1 MRRKENRQTFQGQLD
16 KGSELTLI
24 TRAFSWSIPIPYK
37 SAGILAPGNGVL
49 AQIKPMDPAVVIS
62 LLSKY
67 IIRMNL
73 PSADTVPTLVPQTI
87 R

>member
-1 MRRKENRQTFQGQLD
+1 M
-16 KGSELTLI
+16 TLI
-24 TRAFSWSIPIPYK
+24 TRPFSWSIPIPYK
-37 SAGILAPGNGVL
+37 SAGILAPGNEVL
-49 AQIKPMDPAVVIS
+49 AQVKPMDPVVVIS